1 MNHKMLD
8 KLRLIPIKRHQEPYR
23 PTRKPRDLETLL
35 AINEDL
41 NTTRESKDLNAILV
55 KFVFWTGLRVS
66 EICAL
71 KLENVFLEEG
81 KFLVLHGKHGKNRW
95 VGINKELKKDLA
107 QYLKD
112 QCNNRSTSNRL
123 YLFVLPDGRRIT
135 KDRLEK
141 RMKILC
147 DKAGFPG
154 GWHQWRRC
162 CFTNYANRGA
172 PLHMLRLIAG
182 HSDIKTTMSY
192 IRPDIEEVLERQKD
206 W

>member
-1 MNHKMLD
+1 MNHKTLN
-8 KLRLIPIKRHQEPYR
+8 KLRLIQIKRHQEPYR
-23 PTRKPRDLETLL
+23 PTRKPKDIETLL

-41 NTTRESKDLNAILV
+41 KTTRASKDLNAILL
-55 KFVFWTGLRVS
+55 KFAFWTGLRVS

-95 VGINKELKKDLA
+95 IGINKELKQDLEKYIDE
-107 QYLKD
+107 Q
-112 QCNNRSTSNRL
+112 RL
-123 YLFVLPDGRRIT
+123 TKEPYLFVLPDGRLIT

-147 DKAGFPG
+147 DKAGFPS
-154 GWHQWRRC
+154 GWHQWRRA

-192 IRPDIEEVLERQKD
+192 IKPDINEVLERQKD